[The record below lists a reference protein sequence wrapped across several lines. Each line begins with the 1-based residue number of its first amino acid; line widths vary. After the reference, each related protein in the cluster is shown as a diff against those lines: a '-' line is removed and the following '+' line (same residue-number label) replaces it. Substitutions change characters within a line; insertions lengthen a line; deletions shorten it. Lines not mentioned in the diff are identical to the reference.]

1 MGSLYNSK
9 EQFLHAVNILASRL
23 NSRNCPVFW
32 ESERNIDFVH
42 TFLKRKRDVDND
54 QNPEL
59 TEWIEKFDRDKVEG
73 AKEFWYETLKG
84 IDENL
89 LELY

>member
-1 MGSLYNSK
+1 MGALYDRK
-9 EQFLHAVNILASRL
+9 DQFIHSVNVLASRL

-42 TFLKRKRDVDND
+42 TFLKRKRDVDKD
-54 QNPEL
+54 PNPEL
-59 TEWIEKFDRDKVEG
+59 AAWVEKFDRDKVEG
-73 AKEFWYETLKG
+73 AKDYWYEMLKG

-89 LELY
+89 LELH